1 MILITYFTLVII
13 AIMSLIACYSA
24 PSYVSRFYLWMS
36 IICGFICLLCYIPSF
51 YQHVKKRCYA
61 LPSLIFIISYLVVG
75 YQAYLLDNL
84 GYDQF
89 NNAAFFW
96 RSGTTASYSA
106 SLVTLGFVFFV
117 LGYVVCAHGFLSSPK
132 QQLEVIVK
140 KNEESKFRYGYPIL
154 IAMNTVAFCLYLFS
168 VRAAFWS
175 GTFGRSQQSGLAN
188 FSYLIFFTSSLCC
201 CVINQYPLYCGSK
214 NSYSLFH
221 YFRKTGTYLFITT
234 HFIALMSLRMGDRGP
249 FIYLLLMFWGIY
261 ITQMKL
267 RYCIISL
274 ILAASLLAII
284 GEARLYYDLPLS
296 QKVMA
301 ALTERQQSGAQ
312 EAPLALTRQLSR
324 SFSCLHILTEEVP
337 KNYPFYYG
345 WNFFFNGI
353 ASIVPGLR
361 TLLNNYVYSR
371 APANSS
377 DWLITHAVL
386 GDNPPFGMGSHVI
399 ADAYLDFG
407 VVSVIVIMFIL
418 GYLMAKADIVFS
430 ARSSGM
436 YALAASAILL
446 VYAVYIPRACVV
458 TFPRYA
464 VFCVLFL
471 FIASRKRFGF
481 GRGVA
486 TNAQAPLVLPT
497 IEETQ
502 PDARDGAG
510 EGGDKAEGTGD
521 AEHSAGEG
529 GGHHEEVSGTDAV
542 TGKTTA

>member
-1 MILITYFTLVII
+1 
-13 AIMSLIACYSA
+13 
-24 PSYVSRFYLWMS
+24 MS

-51 YQHVKKRCYA
+51 YQHIKKRCYA

-117 LGYVVCAHGFLSSPK
+117 LGYVVCAHGFLSSQK
-132 QQLEVIVK
+132 QQLEVIIK

-154 IAMNTVAFCLYLFS
+154 IAMNIVAFGIYLFS
-168 VRAAFWS
+168 VRSAFWS

-201 CVINQYPLYCGSK
+201 CVINQYLFYCGPK
-214 NSYSLFH
+214 NSCSLFY

-234 HFIALMSLRMGDRGP
+234 HFIAFMSLRMGDRGP

-261 ITQMKL
+261 ITRMKL

-301 ALTERQQSGAQ
+301 ALTERQQSKAH
-312 EAPLALTRQLSR
+312 EAPLAMTRQLSR
-324 SFSCLHILTEEVP
+324 SFTCLHILTEEVP
-337 KNYPFYYG
+337 RNYPFYYG

-353 ASIVPGLR
+353 ASAVPGLR
-361 TLLNNYVYSR
+361 TFLNNYVYSR

-386 GDNPPFGMGSHVI
+386 GDTPPFGMGSHVI

-407 VVSVIVIMFIL
+407 VVSVIIIMFLL
-418 GYLMAKADIVFS
+418 GYCMAKADIVFS

-436 YALAASAILL
+436 YALAGSMVLL

-458 TFPRYA
+458 TFPRY
-464 VFCVLFL
+464 VMFCALFL

-481 GRGVA
+481 GTAAATSGQLPDVLQAIRDERLCAGDEGVDGTEDEVKCNTEDDSTGEEERGDGEVSDANA
-486 TNAQAPLVLPT
+486 T
-497 IEETQ
+497 
-502 PDARDGAG
+502 AG
-510 EGGDKAEGTGD
+510 E
-521 AEHSAGEG
+521 
-529 GGHHEEVSGTDAV
+529 
-542 TGKTTA
+542 KTS